1 MNISLIQSAPA
12 WEQATASIK
21 RLDHILKDCYPSDL
35 VILPEVFNTGF
46 SMRLNQ
52 IAESIDGPTLTWMR
66 EKSRML
72 DATLIGSLFIEE
84 NGLYYN
90 RFYAISPDGSERTYN
105 KKHLYSPGGEAEHAT
120 SGDEH
125 GGFQLGDFNIL
136 PRICYDLRFPVWNR
150 SVDTDL
156 MIFVASWP
164 HMRIDA
170 WTNLLKARAIENQC
184 YVIGVNRVGY
194 DGNGILH
201 NGMSACIDPSGTYI
215 IRPTDTYGELR
226 CELSHQRI
234 MRFRNKLPF
243 YKDRDEF
250 KLLS

>member
-1 MNISLIQSAPA
+1 MNISLIQFAPA
-12 WEQATASIK
+12 WEDATESIH
-21 RLDHILKDCYPSDL
+21 RLDHILKDCSPSDMI
-35 VILPEVFNTGF
+35 VLPEAFNTGF

-52 IAESIDGPTLTWMR
+52 IAETIDGPTLTWMR
-66 EKSRML
+66 NKSKSL
-72 DATLIGSLFIEE
+72 DATIVGSLFIEE
-84 NGLYYN
+84 GGSYYN
-90 RFYAISPDGSERTYN
+90 RFFSTSPDGTEVSYN
-105 KKHLYSPGGEAEHAT
+105 KKHLYSPGGEAEQVT
-120 SGDEH
+120 PGDKY
-125 GGFQLGDFNIL
+125 GGYKHGDFSVL

-150 SVDTDL
+150 SLDTDL

-170 WTNLLKARAIENQC
+170 WTTLLKARAIENQC

-215 IRPTDTYGELR
+215 IQPTDKSGTLQ
-226 CELSHQRI
+226 CEISHQRI

-243 YKDRDEF
+243 YKDSDRF
-250 KLLS
+250 NLI